1 MAFRD
6 YIVRIDSI
14 PPDPDSAVQEARW
27 LQLGDS
33 FLGQGRTAQTLPR
46 TRAHHDHERLLVE
59 LHESLNK
66 IDRGDILEEVFGH
79 GQNGSRSHQGLAAK
93 ARSPEC
99 SNHRRERRG
108 TTQAGGNRTS
118 RRRIYTEF
126 YRDALDTERLY
137 EGNK

>member
-33 FLGQGRTAQTLPR
+33 FLGQERTAQTLPR
-46 TRAHHDHERLLVE
+46 TRAHYDHERLLKQADE
-59 LHESLNK
+59 TLDKLG
-66 IDRGDILEEVFGH
+66 GDVLDEVFGH
-79 GQNGSRSHQGLAAK
+79 GQNGSRSHQGTGAK

-99 SNHRRERRG
+99 SNHRRERQRNK
-108 TTQAGGNRTS
+108 AS
-118 RRRIYTEF
+118 RWKRNFAPSIYTEVLP
-126 YRDALDTERLY
+126 RCA
-137 EGNK
+137 